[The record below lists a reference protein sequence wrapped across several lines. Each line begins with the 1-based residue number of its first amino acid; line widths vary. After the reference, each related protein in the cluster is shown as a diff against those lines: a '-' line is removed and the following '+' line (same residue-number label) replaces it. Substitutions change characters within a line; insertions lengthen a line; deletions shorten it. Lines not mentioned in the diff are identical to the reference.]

1 MKRRTFIK
9 VIAGSAVVCWP
20 LVGRAQQA
28 AKVKRIGFLRVGPP
42 PAPWIEGLRE
52 GLRQL
57 GYTEGR
63 DIAIEFG
70 LPSSAAKIPEAA
82 AELVR
87 LKVDVI
93 VASGTPSVL
102 PARDAAGTIPVV
114 FVAAIDP
121 VATGLVGSLARPG
134 GNVTGVTAMQ
144 ADITGK
150 RLELLRELLPSLSR
164 IALMVRATSQANAQ
178 YVQEAEAAARSL
190 GLQLQVL
197 SLPDAT
203 KLEETIAAAKGASA
217 LIVADDAVFTTHRT
231 QIAQLALS
239 NRLPTVYGFSDMVEA
254 GGFLAYGPHYKDLY
268 RRAATQVH
276 KILQG
281 AKPADLSI
289 EQPTKFELVLNM
301 RTAKALGL
309 TVPPALLARADEL
322 IE

>member
-1 MKRRTFIK
+1 
-9 VIAGSAVVCWP
+9 
-20 LVGRAQQA
+20 
-28 AKVKRIGFLRVGPP
+28 
-42 PAPWIEGLRE
+42 
-52 GLRQL
+52 
-57 GYTEGR
+57 
-63 DIAIEFG
+63 
-70 LPSSAAKIPEAA
+70 
-82 AELVR
+82 
-87 LKVDVI
+87 VDVI

-150 RLELLRELLPSLSR
+150 RLELLRELLPNLSR

-178 YVQEAEAAARSL
+178 YVQEAQAAAQSL
-190 GLQLQVL
+190 GLQLQIL
-197 SLPDAT
+197 SLLDAT
-203 KLEETIAAAKGASA
+203 KLEETIAVARGTSA

-239 NRLPTVYGFSDMVEA
+239 NRLPTVYGFGDMVHA
-254 GGFLAYGPHYKDLY
+254 GGLLAYGPHYKDLY

-309 TVPPALLARADEL
+309 TVSPALLARADEL